1 MNGKDHHT
9 EVEQLSLFEDEQ
21 LEREP
26 AKTEKVSKPPRE
38 GKRYR
43 AGTLHLVPCSRIM
56 VPEGR
61 VRSCKDDEELSFL
74 ADSIHQKG
82 VLCPVLCTV
91 DESEHLTLAAGERRL
106 EAAKTAGLEK
116 IPVIIVD
123 GDPLEVS
130 LAENMARKSLTVV
143 QESEGLAQ
151 LRKNKGYQLKTL
163 AALVGKAES
172 TVSEILGVAELPAA
186 ILNDC
191 RDTSSISRDIL
202 VRISRLETED
212 EKLEA
217 YKEWQEGSLTRE
229 KIQIRLNKSEVE
241 NPRHLKAGQMLSK
254 FEKLV
259 REIDTEK
266 LTRDERA
273 ELRERL
279 EKIVSYLSSLMV
291 VL

>member
-9 EVEQLSLFEDEQ
+9 TVEQLSLFEEKQ
-21 LEREP
+21 GGEEP
-26 AKTEKVSKPPRE
+26 AKTEKMSKPPRE
-38 GKRYR
+38 SRKYR
-43 AGTLHLVPCSRIM
+43 AGTLHSVSCFRIM
-56 VPEGR
+56 VSEER
-61 VRSCKDDEELSFL
+61 IRSCKGDEELSFL
-74 ADSIHQKG
+74 VDSIRQKG

-91 DESEHLTLAAGERRL
+91 DEPELFTLAAGERRL
-106 EAAKTAGLEK
+106 EAAKTAGLTK
-116 IPVIIVD
+116 IPVIIVE
-123 GDPLEVS
+123 GDPLEMS
-130 LAENMARKSLTVV
+130 LAENMARKDLTTV
-143 QESEGLAQ
+143 QEAEGLAQ

-172 TVSEILGVAELPAA
+172 TVSEILAVAELPAA
-186 ILNDC
+186 ILDDC
-191 RDTSSISRDIL
+191 RQNSSISRDIL

-229 KIQIRLNKSEVE
+229 KIQKRLNKAEGE
-241 NPRHLKAGQMLSK
+241 NPLHLKAGHMLSK

-259 REIDTEK
+259 REIDTDK

-273 ELRERL
+273 ELREKL
-279 EKIVSYLSSLMV
+279 EKIVSYLSSLML